1 MQVLQNK
8 LSKVILSR
16 EVRNFYAEKKCYTIP
31 TKELLK
37 RSDQLSIHQMGAL
50 KTLILTKKIMQIQK
64 PKYLADRLQSVQSR
78 NRSGSIIPQ
87 QKSTLGVYREGFVER
102 GRKLFNV
109 IPDNLKCEE
118 KIGKFKKLTKVW
130 IKENIA
136 ISP

>member
-1 MQVLQNK
+1 M
-8 LSKVILSR
+8 
-16 EVRNFYAEKKCYTIP
+16 RNFYEEKKCYTIP

-87 QKSTLGVYREGFVER
+87 QKSRLGVYREGFVER

-109 IPDNLKCEE
+109 IPDNLKREE
-118 KIGKFKKLTKVW
+118 KIGKLKKLAKVW

>member
-1 MQVLQNK
+1 M
-8 LSKVILSR
+8 
-16 EVRNFYAEKKCYTIP
+16 RNFYEEKKCYTIP
-31 TKELLK
+31 TEELLK

-50 KTLILTKKIMQIQK
+50 KTLILTKKIMQTQK

-102 GRKLFNV
+102 GRNLSNV
-109 IPDNLKCEE
+109 IPDKLKCEE
-118 KIGKFKKLTKVW
+118 KIGKLKKLAKVW